1 MYIKYYQILSS
12 TNVDFTSPKQPIKG
26 TGMSF
31 AQQTSSISE
40 KWKAMT
46 DEDKAPYTALL
57 VEDQARYRVRRE
69 RESI

>member
-1 MYIKYYQILSS
+1 
-12 TNVDFTSPKQPIKG
+12 
-26 TGMSF
+26 MSF

-57 VEDQARYRVRRE
+57 VEDQARYKVRRE
-69 RESI
+69 RERER

>member
-1 MYIKYYQILSS
+1 
-12 TNVDFTSPKQPIKG
+12 
-26 TGMSF
+26 MSF

-57 VEDQARYRVRRE
+57 VEDQARYKVRRE
-69 RESI
+69 RERQRETERDRQREYREGQR